1 MKYLFLLVIMLTS
14 FTAALGQTAK
24 GVKYNCSEHV
34 HQAPFKSTTNVAR
47 YYQLKD
53 GQSFKLIKG
62 NDTVYK
68 KGSSKIKIH
77 CNAIV
82 MVTNAV
88 P

>member
-14 FTAALGQTAK
+14 FAATQGQTVK
-24 GVKYNCSEHV
+24 GVKYDCSEKI
-34 HQAPFKSTTNVAR
+34 HQSPFKSTTNVAR

-53 GQSFKLIKG
+53 GQTFKLIKG